1 MPPTGTVSDRSADGF
16 DAARAFARHIA
27 ETRFEHL
34 PREAVERAKTF
45 LLDTLGVGLA
55 GTSDANAARVLS
67 AAAGWGEGQD
77 ASVWGHGVRLP
88 APSAA
93 FVNAYLVHALEFDC
107 IHERAVV
114 HPMATLISAL
124 LAWCERSSQRG
135 RPVDGSRFLTAMSVG
150 VDTAGLIGAAT
161 KSGLR
166 FFRPATAG
174 GFGAAAALASVAGF
188 DEETCI
194 DALGI
199 HFGQVSGTMQAHV
212 EGSPSL
218 GLQIAFNARAAAT
231 AVDLA
236 QAGLSGPRDFLNGP
250 FGYFALYENGSFD
263 PAPIEA
269 ELGRV
274 PQLTRLSHKPYPTGR
289 LSHGGVDGLRRLM
302 RTHGFAAEQVE
313 SIVIHAPPLVMRL
326 MGRPDVP
333 EPRSNYAKLCLP
345 FVVGTYL
352 ARGRVDVPDFG
363 TPEMLNDPVVH
374 AYASRVS
381 LAPDRNPD
389 QNAIAP
395 QRVVVHLKGGAQ
407 HDVTVEA
414 IYGHP
419 DAALTD
425 DENVDKFRRCC
436 SYAAVAVP
444 ANAQDALI
452 ELISHLEK
460 VEDVAVMA
468 RLLPAPA
475 S

>member
-1 MPPTGTVSDRSADGF
+1 
-16 DAARAFARHIA
+16 
-27 ETRFEHL
+27 
-34 PREAVERAKTF
+34 
-45 LLDTLGVGLA
+45 
-55 GTSDANAARVLS
+55 
-67 AAAGWGEGQD
+67 
-77 ASVWGHGVRLP
+77 
-88 APSAA
+88 
-93 FVNAYLVHALEFDC
+93 
-107 IHERAVV
+107 
-114 HPMATLISAL
+114 
-124 LAWCERSSQRG
+124 
-135 RPVDGSRFLTAMSVG
+135 VDGSRFLTAMSVG
-150 VDTAGLIGAAT
+150 VDTAGLIGSAT

-188 DEETCI
+188 DEDRCI

-218 GLQIAFNARAAAT
+218 GLQIAFNARAAVT

-250 FGYFALYENGSFD
+250 FGYYALYENGSFD

-313 SIVIHAPPLVMRL
+313 SVVIHAPPLVMRL

-333 EPRSNYAKLCLP
+333 EPGSNYAKLCLP

-352 ARGRVDVPDFG
+352 ARGLVDVPDFS
-363 TPEMLNDPVVH
+363 TPEVLNDPVVH

-395 QRVVVHLKGGAQ
+395 QRIVVRLNDGAQ
-407 HDVTVEA
+407 HEVTIEA

-419 DAALTD
+419 DAPLTD

-436 SYAAVAVP
+436 SHAAVSVP

-452 ELISHLEK
+452 ELISRFEK
-460 VEDVAVMA
+460 VEDVAVVA
-468 RLLPAPA
+468 RLLQAPV